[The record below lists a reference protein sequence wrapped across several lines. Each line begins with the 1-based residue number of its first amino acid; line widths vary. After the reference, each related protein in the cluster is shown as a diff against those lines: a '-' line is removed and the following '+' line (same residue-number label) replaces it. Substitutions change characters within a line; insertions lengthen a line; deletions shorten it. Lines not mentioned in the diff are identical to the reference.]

1 MSPQRGKAWKREAAV
16 SALLSEPTIGAAAAK
31 VGICERT
38 LLRWLQDAAF
48 REAYHAAQKRLVEA
62 AIDVLRRAGV
72 TFANTV
78 RLVSEDASVPG
89 AATRYAAAARGL
101 EILLKAT
108 GNQDFERQLAEIEEA
123 VTQLRLTSNR

>member
-38 LLRWLQDAAF
+38 LLRWLQDPAF

-62 AIDVLRRAGV
+62 AINVLRHAGV

-78 RLVSEDASVPG
+78 LLVSEDASGPG
-89 AATRYAAAARGL
+89 LPPGM
-101 EILLKAT
+101 
-108 GNQDFERQLAEIEEA
+108 QRQR
-123 VTQLRLTSNR
+123 VGWKFC